1 MYAQCVLMYVCIYVC
16 MYVCMCC
23 FELFIYGVY
32 VHVVLY
38 FFFQLFIRN
47 SNGLSEVIGKIYTFR
62 MKVVKVI
69 LYTHVCMYVCT
80 YVSVTNS
87 INLTCIQKI
96 FRVYYC
102 CV

>member
-1 MYAQCVLMYVCIYVC
+1 MYLYICMHSVYLCMYVC
-16 MYVCMCC
+16 MYV
-23 FELFIYGVY
+23 LFRIIY

-69 LYTHVCMYVCT
+69 LCTHVCMYVRKR
-80 YVSVTNS
+80 YE
-87 INLTCIQKI
+87 
-96 FRVYYC
+96 
-102 CV
+102 